1 MKKLTKVLTLCL
13 ALALVLCLAP
23 AAFAADEPDGSA
35 ANPYVIDAGWWDFSI
50 GEVTKAGEAT
60 FFKMVV
66 GSDGYLSFNLQG
78 VEDPVEYG
86 ALLEAAISVKV
97 DIYTGDPTS
106 STPAESIILDALA
119 WPPVPVISS
128 NTYAIDDV
136 IYMGISVL
144 DESGAIIS
152 GYPMIEGAFGGTAMD
167 PFGTDV
173 FDRRSQ
179 SSSFEIPAGV
189 ELHYSNNAWRD
200 FSGAVISASVPA
212 AIASTTVYMNGTPYT
227 DEDEDGVIEIPLQIA
242 DMRVVIG
249 LKNGTASSVTYT
261 ISLKATA
268 QIECKHST
276 KIDVDAQAPGC
287 HTDGYVAHKKC
298 DTCGTLFT
306 TENVETTLDALIDGA
321 ENQLY
326 YVDNT
331 NTCTE
336 DGEIEHWHCDGC
348 GKNYEHDA
356 DNLTYTDVELV
367 GQDALHADAAGH
379 SMDHVPASGEAP
391 TDTCCDAAVLEHWYC
406 SNCDTYFKDEDGNDA
421 YASYLDTFAFGPHDW
436 VLAETVN
443 YEPVPDNVPKAH
455 VKTNLIYK
463 CSCMSCYYIQW
474 KDITK
479 TVETAPTCG
488 ELTHH
493 EEEPA
498 DCKNPGTKEYW
509 SCANCE
515 KLFSDA
521 NGEHEVLAADLV
533 IDPDPKAHGDL
544 DHIDAKAPCHAD
556 GWAEHWY
563 CSVCDCYFT
572 DDKGTANI
580 AYLRLISEG
589 SGELT
594 HVAEVPASALDGVK
608 EHWYCEGCDVYFAD
622 ADGKTPVAYLT
633 LIIPGTGGVV
643 NTTDETDNA
652 LGADLDVPADKL
664 ADTVLSDE
672 DKALIENGAGI
683 RVYLEVVDISD
694 KVSPAELELINA
706 SLDGNTAGI
715 ILDINLMK
723 KIGSNDPVAIKKT
736 NSPVVISLI
745 VPESYRNTDPEMVR
759 IYKILR
765 IHDGKATLLDA
776 AYDAET
782 HELVFETDCFSTYTL
797 VYSDEKNDSTGD
809 PIAIVM
815 ALAMVSGGAVLVL
828 GKKKF

>member
-23 AAFAADEPDGSA
+23 TAFAADEPDGSA

-78 VEDPVEYG
+78 VEDPVEWG

-106 STPAESIILDALA
+106 STPAETIILDALA
-119 WPPVPVISS
+119 YPPVPVISS
-128 NTYAIDDV
+128 HTYAMDDV
-136 IYMGISVL
+136 IHMGISVL

-152 GYPMIEGAFGGTAMD
+152 GFPMIEGAFGGTAMD

-212 AIASTTVYMNGTPYT
+212 AIASTIVYMNGTPYT
-227 DEDEDGVIEIPLQIA
+227 DEDEDGVIEIPLEVVE
-242 DMRVVIG
+242 MRVVIG
-249 LKNGTASSVTYT
+249 LKNGTNSSITYT

-276 KIDVDAQAPGC
+276 KIDVDPEAPGC

-306 TENVETTLDALIDGA
+306 TENIETTLDALVDEA
-321 ENQLY
+321 ENHLT
-326 YVDNT
+326 YVGNT

-367 GQDALHADAAGH
+367 GQDALFAEATGH
-379 SMDHVPASGEAP
+379 SLDHIPASGEAP
-391 TDTCCDAAVLEHWYC
+391 TDTCCDPAVLEHWYC
-406 SNCDTYFKDEDGNDA
+406 SLCNGYFKDEDGNDA

-455 VKTNLIYK
+455 VKTNLINK

-493 EEEPA
+493 DEEPA
-498 DCKNPGTKEYW
+498 DCKNPGTKEHW

-533 IDPDPKAHGDL
+533 IDPDPKAH
-544 DHIDAKAPCHAD
+544 
-556 GWAEHWY
+556 
-563 CSVCDCYFT
+563 V
-572 DDKGTANI
+572 
-580 AYLRLISEG
+580 
-589 SGELT
+589 ELT
-594 HVAEVPASALDGVK
+594 HFAEIPASVLDGVK
-608 EHWYCEGCDVYFAD
+608 EHWYCECCDVYFAD
-622 ADGKTPVAYLT
+622 AEGNNAVTYQS
-633 LIIPGTGGVV
+633 LIIPGTGGVA
-643 NTTDETDNA
+643 NTTDETENA
-652 LGADLDVPADKL
+652 LGADLDVPADML

-672 DKALIENGAGI
+672 DKALVDSGI
-683 RVYLEVVDISD
+683 LIYLEVVDITD
-694 KVSPAELELINA
+694 NVSSADLELINA

-723 KIGSNDPVAIKKT
+723 QIGNNSPVAIKKT

-765 IHDGKATLLDA
+765 IHDGEATLLDA
-776 AYDAET
+776 TYDAET